1 MAKSKSFFG
10 LRTGSTKTLT
20 FQVNNGKQ
28 ITKDRVEIVKNPRTQ
43 SQMVQRMIMATA
55 SAAYAAMR
63 EIANHSFEGT
73 TYGQP
78 CMSKF
83 ISINAK
89 LLANNLAV
97 AGTSFAYNKYQD
109 RGLVPGAYQLAKG
122 SLPTPSFTYS
132 ASSGEGSISIT
143 LNPTGLTSGYTANDL
158 GAALGL
164 QVGEMATICMIFG
177 NAAANGWNFGFVR
190 VKFLQSGTVAL
201 TAANLADYFQIESSI
216 GEAAVTVNT
225 TSLVLA
231 YSDVDIADTSAIAR
245 CVIYSRNSAN
255 GWLRSDAIMT
265 IPAGMVVAPT
275 AADAIATYPV
285 GADYILNGGNF

>member
-43 SQMVQRMIMATA
+43 SQMVQRMVMATA

-97 AGTSFAYNKYQD
+97 AGTDFAYNKYQD
-109 RGLVPGAYQLAKG
+109 RGLVPGSYQLAKG
-122 SLPTPSFTYS
+122 SLPALTFTFS
-132 ASSGEGSISIT
+132 TSSGDGEITITIST
-143 LNPTGLTSGYTANDL
+143 AGLGSGYTANDL
-158 GAALGL
+158 AAKLGL
-164 QVGEMATICMIFG
+164 SVGEMATICMIFKS
-177 NAAANGWNFGFVR
+177 NDALTHNFGFVR
-190 VKFLQSGTVAL
+190 IRFDKSGTVAL
-201 TAANLADYFQIESSI
+201 TADNLATYFSIE
-216 GEAAVTVNT
+216 
-225 TSLVLA
+225 TSVGNYSPTFNAQNLA
-231 YSDVDIADTSAIAR
+231 LQLNDVDISDTSGIAK

-255 GWLRSDAIMT
+255 GWLRSNAIFE
-265 IPAGMVVAPT
+265 IPAGMAIEPT
-275 AADAIATYPV
+275 ASDAIATYPV
-285 GADYILNGGNF
+285 GDDYVLNGGDF